1 MQNRRGSADRTPRG
15 READE
20 RATAKWP
27 IGATRRHWEEED
39 SSPVATGSHP
49 SLPPAHWDDD
59 EAITARRSVPH
70 LSRPSS
76 WETVL
81 PEDLIPSVLPP
92 PPNLAP
98 APPAANAPSVGPV
111 SLELEDAGDDE
122 LEQVDFRRGLFPAR
136 SVFLAGAI
144 AAAAALAL
152 LLHPAGLRR
161 HTTHAEPAPVLAAPP
176 LAHEQEPSIPPP
188 PPPVADEPTAD
199 EPTAPEAT
207 TPPPVAKTTGVIVG
221 APDHR
226 LYVDGRLVTGTHLEV
241 SCGQHTAKSG
251 SRGTLRTIDV
261 PCGGDVEVTP

>member
-1 MQNRRGSADRTPRG
+1 MQNRRGSADRNPRG

-20 RATAKWP
+20 RGTAKWP

-39 SSPVATGSHP
+39 PIPVATGSHP
-49 SLPPAHWDDD
+49 SLPPAQWDDD
-59 EAITARRSVPH
+59 EAITARRSVPR

-98 APPAANAPSVGPV
+98 APTAANAPSVGPV
-111 SLELEDAGDDE
+111 SLELEEAGEDD
-122 LEQVDFRRGLFPAR
+122 LEEVDFRRGLFPAR

-161 HTTHAEPAPVLAAPP
+161 HATPAEAAPVLAAPP
-176 LAHEQEPSIPPP
+176 LPHDEESAIPPP
-188 PPPVADEPTAD
+188 PPPVVDEPAST
-199 EPTAPEAT
+199 EEVTAP
-207 TPPPVAKTTGVIVG
+207 PPAAKTTGIIVG
-221 APDHR
+221 TPDHR
-226 LYVDGRLVTGTHLEV
+226 LYVDGRLVIGTHLEV
-241 SCGQHTAKSG
+241 SCGKHTARSG